1 MTARPDGRFA
11 IALCFALTLAAG
23 GAALAQGEAPKVLF
37 DLQVVKG
44 SNEIVPARQDPACDD
59 IKRRLPMQFSSLEM
73 LAHKRLEMSFGQAGA
88 LQLPSGR
95 PLYLLPISI
104 VNGRLHVHFRMD
116 GLVDTRLQMQ
126 NGHPVIVGGE
136 AYEQGQIILM
146 LTPRFSQPKPQPKP
160 TGPQLHRVGHKQ

>member
-1 MTARPDGRFA
+1 MTRRLDGRFA
-11 IALCFALTLAAG
+11 AVLCFALSLAAAD
-23 GAALAQGEAPKVLF
+23 GARAQGEAQKILF

-44 SNEIVPARQDPACDD
+44 SNQIVPARQDPACDD

-95 PLYLLPISI
+95 PIYLLPISI
-104 VNGRLHVHFRMD
+104 VNGRLHVHFRME
-116 GLVDTRLQMQ
+116 GLVDTRLRMQ

-136 AYEQGQIILM
+136 SYEQGQIIIM
-146 LTPRFSQPKPQPKP
+146 LTPQFSAPPRP
-160 TGPQLHRVGHKQ
+160 TGPKLHRVGHKP